1 MKSRASRRLIARPD
15 GEPGRRACRAS
26 DPLISRRSADS
37 LKVLISLWDAHPLAL
52 DRVLVSDNVPDDLE
66 YLVEVGPVQTRSGHP
81 PTGAR
86 SCRGQARPDGALGRA
101 RLTYLPAPSSRLA
114 ASFRLLCRVRSCL
127 TGHQHDA
134 DDRTSSR
141 CPTRRQHSGSPHI
154 RVPASFRL
162 PSVVNRSV

>member
-1 MKSRASRRLIARPD
+1 
-15 GEPGRRACRAS
+15 
-26 DPLISRRSADS
+26 
-37 LKVLISLWDAHPLAL
+37 
-52 DRVLVSDNVPDDLE
+52 VPDDLE

-101 RLTYLPAPSSRLA
+101 RLTHLPAPSSRLA

-134 DDRTSSR
+134 DDKTSSR

-154 RVPASFRL
+154 RVPASFRPVRRTL
-162 PSVVNRSV
+162 PRAH